1 MSIQIIYKKILSL
14 ELWHDYYLGQP
25 DSPMLP
31 TRYDISDQLMLAP
44 TSDCVNVLK
53 NLRWSFRA
61 QGYGGDIFAN
71 VVEETASN
79 FQTQLPINQP
89 YRLAF
94 WLVIKN
100 EYFINFTNLALSTI
114 QNQIYYFSNLSN
126 NQGHALFLTK
136 PLLAY
141 TANTE
146 YRLGQMVTHDSNTL
160 ESLHYGTST
169 GSSPNNTDWNSLPN
183 SQYVSDSDR
192 LIRQSPS
199 RTQIIPSINPA
210 DNFRFVL
217 VDANDRETFAFEG
230 TAPSNH
236 QSGSA
241 LSVNLNFRGQ
251 VAGRYRL
258 KLNGIEVDEFIL
270 TESIPP
276 RNAFAL
282 VEIVLNPDLV
292 SPAFSL
298 LESNAGKTL
307 IRPKTYVIR
316 FKNRAT
322 RWRYRYEKDHGFAE
336 NELPKFDR
344 LDNKTY
350 ATKLPLGLCLRPT
363 DLPID
368 GKGNLLPA
376 PSVRLI
382 KPEIDPSQNVTNIFS
397 DIHL

>member
-1 MSIQIIYKKILSL
+1 
-14 ELWHDYYLGQP
+14 LGQP
-25 DSPMLP
+25 DPPALP
-31 TRYDISDQLMLAP
+31 TSYDISDLLAIVP
-44 TSDCVNVLK
+44 TSDCVNILK
-53 NLRWSFRA
+53 NLRWSFRS

-71 VVEETASN
+71 VVEDTPSN

-89 YRLAF
+89 YRLTF

-100 EYFINFTNLALSTI
+100 EYFTNFTNLALSTI
-114 QNQIYYFSNLSN
+114 QNQIYYFSNLN
-126 NQGHALFLTK
+126 NNKGYALFLTK

-146 YRLGQMVTHDSNTL
+146 YRLGQMVTHGSNTL
-160 ESLHYGTST
+160 ESLHYGTSA
-169 GSSPNNTDWNSLPN
+169 GNNPNNTDWNILPN
-183 SQYVSDSDR
+183 SQYVSDRDR
-192 LIRQSPS
+192 LLRQSTS
-199 RTQIIPSINPA
+199 RTQIIQSVNPK
-210 DNFRFVL
+210 DTFRFTL
-217 VDANDRETFAFEG
+217 VDVNARETFVFEV

-258 KLNGIEVDEFIL
+258 ILNGIEVDEFIL

-298 LESNAGKTL
+298 LESNAVKTL

-336 NELPKFDR
+336 NELPKFDL
-344 LDNKTY
+344 LDDKTY

-363 DLPID
+363 KLPID

-382 KPEIDPSQNVTNIFS
+382 KPEIDPSHNVTNIFS